1 MRQFALAGVVAT
13 LTLAHSS
20 GWGQDGKQEY
30 DLTWKLPHN
39 KAAAYEVFDCV
50 KGTRRGEFWLFG
62 CELETRVAITD
73 YHDLPNRLMFR
84 RWPSKVKA
92 GSRWE
97 IKEFAFA
104 ECPPGQGMPI
114 SPVQIV
120 GSYSVRV
127 VKKLKVDEHFKVAFK
142 SRKEKQEAADIALI
156 EGSVQLFKAQWS
168 IPKGVVEVI
177 GRQPA
182 TSMGVTVAVRVDD
195 GAIVAGRYLI
205 SGRIEQYQGRF
216 DFAASDK
223 ANDVCEVALR
233 VPLVDVTKEGLAKGT
248 DDAVRRGIQW
258 LKSQQGKDGKFY
270 DAPAT
275 YPIGTAH
282 GIGSTAMGVMALI
295 HSGVPAD
302 DPAIRRAF
310 SYLLSK
316 RLRES
321 YDAALV
327 ILAVETKYA
336 PLSMLEDIER
346 FSEDELRAKLQ
357 KELTKED
364 RELAASAVQALLPT
378 QDKEGL
384 FGYVGGLI
392 PNFSNT
398 QYAVLA
404 LNAASRMG
412 IDVPTSV
419 WSRVLKAV
427 EKYAQMSGRE
437 VDLVVR
443 QRNGEAIE
451 KRVREVG
458 WPYAENM
465 AATGTMTCAALA
477 SLAICES
484 ALLRAKALSDQDI
497 RKYETLIQGG
507 WAWMQSRFSVRAGVP
522 EGCSIEPAML
532 LYYMY
537 GIERAAILW
546 DAETI
551 GGHNWYLEGAAV
563 LLSMQ
568 QQDGRWTGPEGWPVV
583 DTAWALL
590 FLKRATIPVETPAR
604 IASIDRRKK
613 KESENEPKDKQE
625 K

>member
-1 MRQFALAGVVAT
+1 MRQLVLAGVA
-13 LTLAHSS
+13 LTLVHSS
-20 GWGQDGKQEY
+20 GWSQDGKQEY

-39 KAAAYEVFDCV
+39 QAAAYEVFDCA
-50 KGTRRGEFWLFG
+50 KGTKKDEFWLFG
-62 CELETRVAITD
+62 CELDSKVAITD
-73 YHDLPNRLMFR
+73 YHDLPFRMMFR
-84 RWPSKVKA
+84 RWPQKVRA
-92 GSRWE
+92 GMRWE

-104 ECPPGQGMPI
+104 DCPPGQGMPI
-114 SPVQIV
+114 SPVQLI
-120 GSYSVRV
+120 GSYSVRT
-127 VKKLKVDEHFKVAFK
+127 VKKLKVDEQFKVAFK
-142 SRKEKQEAADIALI
+142 SRKEKSEATEIVLI
-156 EGSVQLFKAQWS
+156 EGNVQLFKAQWS
-168 IPKGVVEVI
+168 VPKGVVEVV

-182 TSMGVTVAVRVDD
+182 ASMGVTVAVRSSD
-195 GAIVAGRYLI
+195 GAIVGGRFLI

-216 DFAASDK
+216 DFATSDK
-223 ANDVCEVALR
+223 ANEVYEVALR
-233 VPLVDVTKEGLAKGT
+233 EPLVDITKEGLAKSV
-248 DDAVRRGIQW
+248 DDAVKRGTHW
-258 LKSQQGKDGKFY
+258 LKSQQGKDGKFL

-282 GIGSTAMGVMALI
+282 GIGSTAMGIMALL

-302 DPAIRRAF
+302 DPAIKRGF

-336 PLSMLEDIER
+336 PLSMLEDVER
-346 FSEDELRAKLQ
+346 FSEDELRKKLQ

-364 RELAASAVQALLPT
+364 RELASSAVQALLPT

-412 IDVPTSV
+412 IDVPASV
-419 WSRVLKAV
+419 WTRVLKAV

-443 QRNGEAIE
+443 QRNGELIE

-465 AATGTMTCAALA
+465 PATGTMTCAALA

-484 ALLRAKALSDQDI
+484 ALVRAKALSEPDI
-497 RKYETLIQGG
+497 RKFETLILGG
-507 WAWMQSRFSVRAGVP
+507 WAWMQRRFSVRAGVP

-546 DAETI
+546 DAVTI
-551 GGHNWYLEGAAV
+551 GGHDWYLEGAAV
-563 LLSMQ
+563 LLPSQ
-568 QQDGRWTGPEGWPVV
+568 QQDGHWTGPEGWPVV

-604 IASIDRRKK
+604 IASIDSRKK
-613 KESENEPKDKQE
+613 TAPEKEPKDKQE